1 MLIATGSTA
10 QDAASSR
17 VLIILAAIA
26 LVVYWRPVL
35 KILLAIVAVAAIV
48 LLGAGALEFLNVT
61 HG

>member
-35 KILLAIVAVAAIV
+35 KILLAIVAVTAIV